1 MGDEFIKTKRAK
13 SEKKMIEKD
22 SMVTRNYRTLVV
34 LVRVVA
40 VALQSMLCVWGSVA
54 EEAVGD

>member
-1 MGDEFIKTKRAK
+1 
-13 SEKKMIEKD
+13 
-22 SMVTRNYRTLVV
+22 MVTRNYRTLVV
-34 LVRVVA
+34 LVRVVLVA

>member
-1 MGDEFIKTKRAK
+1 
-13 SEKKMIEKD
+13 
-22 SMVTRNYRTLVV
+22 MVTRNYRTLVEV
-34 LVRVVA
+34 LVRVVLVA